1 MTLRTKSMTWI
12 FAAAAFPAVILASC
26 IAAASAAA
34 SDARASVHG
43 PSNFDYLVLAS
54 IADSPHLLAMAGYR
68 STAEQRGEPR
78 LRPADYLDA
87 AHRLNTAA
95 QRRGH
100 VVANNSG
107 N

>member
-1 MTLRTKSMTWI
+1 MPSRTKSFTRI
-12 FAAAAFPAVILASC
+12 FIAFPAVVFASC
-26 IAAASAAA
+26 LAAASTAPP
-34 SDARASVHG
+34 SDARACTTVGG

-54 IADSPHLLAMAGYR
+54 IAESPHLLAMAGYC
-68 STAEQRGEPR
+68 STAEQHAPR
-78 LRPADYLDA
+78 LRPAEYPDA
-87 AHRLNTAA
+87 THRLNTAA